1 MVYPKEWFFF
11 REAWKVRSNMANA
24 CDKDWWEL
32 SNILLVFIWNA
43 GQKLIL
49 EIPEI
54 YERKRF
60 GQVDQKRHWINS
72 NVTIYRYM
80 YKNMKWMTIIG
91 THMNKKDRWMTQKA
105 SPIRRDLIHWFQC
118 LLTIQ
123 YDCVKVKVREKKQKL
138 KARVEDIT
146 DDSYLDTETRRF

>member
-80 YKNMKWMTIIG
+80 YKNMKWMTLIG
-91 THMNKKDRWMTQKA
+91 THMNKKDRWMTQK
-105 SPIRRDLIHWFQC
+105 SMSHKKRSYSLISVPINYSIWLCQS
-118 LLTIQ
+118 Q
-123 YDCVKVKVREKKQKL
+123 SQGKKTK
-138 KARVEDIT
+138 T
-146 DDSYLDTETRRF
+146 